1 MATLCVHTLCRMF
14 NTICTP
20 YNGEDLVWHPVT
32 PSMSSMAYQSP
43 DASQNVE
50 LKKGNIASFFKP
62 QGSKQPA
69 KPTVRS
75 GQTTDVAADNPAP
88 QVTSTSREVLPSVK
102 AEPASQHS
110 KTAQISSDALPMSG
124 GTQSQHM
131 LSNQQFSADKS
142 SEVSAEGGIVDLV
155 KDDHRPE
162 AAADDILNTDDAGGI
177 GNATNI
183 PCTLCF
189 ATTVLT

>member
-1 MATLCVHTLCRMF
+1 MTLCAHILCRMF
-14 NTICTP
+14 DAICTP

-62 QGSKQPA
+62 QSGKKSA
-69 KPTVRS
+69 KPAVRS
-75 GQTTDVAADNPAP
+75 GAQTTDVGADTPAL
-88 QVTSTSREVLPSVK
+88 QVTSTSREVPPNVK
-102 AEPASQHS
+102 AEPASQQS
-110 KTAQISSDALPMSG
+110 QTAQISSDALPMSG

-131 LSNQQFSADKS
+131 LSSQQCNADKS
-142 SEVSAEGGIVDLV
+142 SEASAEGGIVDLV

-177 GNATNI
+177 GNVTNN
-183 PCTLCF
+183 PCMLCC